1 VNVMENAMNTND
13 FTAYEATIRSRAKSW
28 IPKNMRDLARVDPS
42 AAKNLMAELYTD
54 LFFHE
59 SQVSEEVIMD
69 AQALVPELRSAIGIR
84 TDERFAAVF
93 LDHGRRV
100 LGRKVYEGGSR
111 TRTVLYPRQL
121 FKDALKLDA
130 TGLVLAHN
138 HPGGSTLPSM
148 QDREL
153 TRRVQDL
160 GQSLEVTLI
169 DHLIITAESH
179 ASFREAGWM

>member
-1 VNVMENAMNTND
+1 MEHTMNTND
-13 FTAYEATIRSRAKSW
+13 FTACETAIRSRAKTW

-42 AAKNLMAELYTD
+42 AAKNLMADLYTD
-54 LFFHE
+54 LFFQEGQATEELMMDVE
-59 SQVSEEVIMD
+59 SLI
-69 AQALVPELRSAIGIR
+69 PELRSAIGIR

-93 LDHGRRV
+93 LDQGRRV

-130 TGLVLAHN
+130 TGMVLAHN

-153 TRRVQDL
+153 TRKVQEL

-169 DHLIITAESH
+169 DHLIVTAESH
-179 ASFREAGWM
+179 ASFRQAGWM